1 MSKRSLPPK
10 KPQSNTQEVIQPDMN
25 AAVRAALGFKLRFDE
40 GKTWE
45 EVAEACSYANR
56 GAARNAV
63 KREAQR
69 HISQNINE
77 TREREQYRLERLQQ
91 LCYDAATSKENEYW
105 QFAIDRFVNLSKRKS
120 ELLGLDTK
128 PDDALMANI
137 TVIREIPM
145 GLLGAVEAKP
155 E

>member
-10 KPQSNTQEVIQPDMN
+10 KETSNTQEVIHPDMN
-25 AAVRAALGFKLRFDE
+25 AAVRAALGFKLRFEE

-45 EVAEACSYANR
+45 EVATGCSYASR

-63 KREAQR
+63 LREAQR
-69 HISQNINE
+69 HINKSIQE
-77 TREREQYRLERLQQ
+77 VRDLEQYRIERLQQ
-91 LCYDAATSKENEYW
+91 RCYEAGMDKAEAYW
-105 QFAIDRFVNLSKRKS
+105 TFAIDRFVNLSKRKS

-137 TVIREIPM
+137 VVVREVPAN
-145 GLLGAVEAKP
+145 LLGTGEVKP
-155 E
+155 